1 MTVRRARITTARV
14 TVAAG
19 AAMSTVAMTYEDL
32 AEKLGITVAS
42 ARRLVLR
49 RHWTKTRGNDGRA
62 VIQVPD
68 EFLQRRDDERDD
80 SPDDATPDDADD
92 DATSVTPPTPVSDAA
107 IAAMSAAVADVMT
120 RLATAQDQI
129 VDLARKVGASEGE
142 LTALRGQVGD
152 LRQERDKWAGLA
164 EAHQKQLADMMAEKA
179 SRGWWPWR
187 RRA

>member
-1 MTVRRARITTARV
+1 
-14 TVAAG
+14 
-19 AAMSTVAMTYEDL
+19 
-32 AEKLGITVAS
+32 
-42 ARRLVLR
+42 
-49 RHWTKTRGNDGRA
+49 
-62 VIQVPD
+62 
-68 EFLQRRDDERDD
+68 
-80 SPDDATPDDADD
+80 
-92 DATSVTPPTPVSDAA
+92 
-107 IAAMSAAVADVMT
+107 MSAAVADVMT